1 MRPKLHVTEISPVSA
16 LLKRIG
22 KLHDRGQLVRTGE
35 QPAGSC
41 PLCTVH
47 EKKYSCGPI
56 PKFSSRWGVFSPMD
70 SCFSCTTMSYTCF
83 LFRTIYT
90 NVFRKRSTYLNK
102 AHENSLLCST
112 FKKLPLDNIPFAWL
126 KDGVKRKERK

>member
-47 EKKYSCGPI
+47 VKNTVVDRFLNFQVGGVCFPPWIVVLAAQPCHTLASYFGQFI
-56 PKFSSRWGVFSPMD
+56 QMFS
-70 SCFSCTTMSYTCF
+70 
-83 LFRTIYT
+83 
-90 NVFRKRSTYLNK
+90 
-102 AHENSLLCST
+102 
-112 FKKLPLDNIPFAWL
+112 
-126 KDGVKRKERK
+126 VKVQHT